1 MGIEAMVIA
10 QVASAIMGANA
21 ASEEAKLNTEQ
32 DLSAE
37 KSRAMKATMEFN
49 DMVAANKVLYA
60 TSGASMSSATFLTA
74 INNSDMNFRLNRASD
89 RITTGNK
96 VRGHKMKAKQAKT
109 RALFS
114 AATSI
119 IGGYQDAKAL
129 SNSQADMP
137 SGTGRDTYF
146 GIKIT

>member
-10 QVASAIMGANA
+10 QVASGIMGANA

-49 DMVAANKVLYA
+49 DMMAANKVLYA

-74 INNSDMNFRLNRASD
+74 INSSDMNFRLNRASD

-109 RALFS
+109 RALFN
-114 AATSI
+114 AATSV
-119 IGGYQDAKAL
+119 IGGYNDAKAL
-129 SNSQADMP
+129 AGKP
-137 SGTGRDTYF
+137 GGRQSYF
-146 GIKIT
+146 GIGLD